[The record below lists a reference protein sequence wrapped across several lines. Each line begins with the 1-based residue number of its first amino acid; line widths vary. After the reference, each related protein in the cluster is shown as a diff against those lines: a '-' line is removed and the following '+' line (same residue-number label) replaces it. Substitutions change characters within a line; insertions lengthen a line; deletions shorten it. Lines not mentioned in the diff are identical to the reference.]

1 MMSNL
6 LMLMTLF
13 SSFKE
18 NNNVYK
24 YFINR
29 YNYNHKNSIML
40 IIDSCISIEREFI
53 DEDIKYQNRI
63 FNIYLTANAICNNKN
78 VNVIFML
85 SH

>member
-1 MMSNL
+1 
-6 LMLMTLF
+6 
-13 SSFKE
+13 
-18 NNNVYK
+18 
-24 YFINR
+24 
-29 YNYNHKNSIML
+29 ML